1 MKIVLGTN
9 LTIAM
14 MYRTLEATRTLAAH
28 LSLSPEEKK
37 GCLERPRRFRTSAD
51 DTLLLLLLPE
61 GSSTIML
68 TGTTVNEKL
77 PSCSSCSVCVCVWSR
92 CLLDDGVPPM
102 FNDFAAAVCFFRT
115 TES

>member
-28 LSLSPEEKK
+28 LSLSPEEKE
-37 GCLERPRRFRTSAD
+37 GFLERLREARYEQTRP
-51 DTLLLLLLPE
+51 LL
-61 GSSTIML
+61 GRAGSTIML

-77 PSCSSCSVCVCVWSR
+77 PSCSPCV
-92 CLLDDGVPPM
+92 
-102 FNDFAAAVCFFRT
+102 FA
-115 TES
+115 